1 MSRPSLNRVSQLDQL
16 KQFTKVA
23 ADTADFESIRAYDPQ
38 EGTTNP
44 SLILA
49 AAQKLDYA
57 SLLDQAVADLKGSWL
72 SRSVKAGAVMD
83 NLIINF
89 GVEILK
95 IVPGRISTEVDVRL
109 SFDREA
115 SIDKG
120 RQLIGLYQKKG
131 VPRERVLIKIAATWE
146 GIQAAEQL
154 QKESIQ
160 CNLTVLFS
168 FPQAVACAEA
178 KVTTIAPYVGRI
190 CDWYKQ
196 HTGKE
201 YPAGEDPGVLLVKR
215 IYEYYRKYGYA
226 TEIMGASFRNTG
238 QILELAG
245 IDLLTIGPNLLEE
258 LRNSTDPIEA
268 KLTPQQAE
276 AADLERVSFDEKNF
290 RFEMNEDPMATEKM
304 AEAIRRFTVDT
315 RKLEGIVESKF

>member
-44 SLILA
+44 SLILV

-72 SRSVKAGAVMD
+72 SRSVKARAVMD

-245 IDLLTIGPNLLEE
+245 TDLLTIGPNLLEE

-276 AADLERVSFDEKNF
+276 AADLERVSFNEKSF

>member
-1 MSRPSLNRVSQLDQL
+1 MSALTLNKVSQLNQL

-23 ADTADFESIRAYDPQ
+23 AGTADFESIRAYDAQ

-49 AAQKLDYA
+49 AAQKMEYA
-57 SLLDQAVADLKGSWL
+57 SLLDQAVADLEGSTL
-72 SRSVKAGAVMD
+72 NRSAKAGAVMD
-83 NLIINF
+83 DLMVNF

-109 SFDREA
+109 SFDREG

-120 RQLIGLYQKKG
+120 RHLIGLYEKKG

-146 GIQAAEQL
+146 GIQAAKQL
-154 QKESIQ
+154 QKESIN

-196 HTGKE
+196 HTGKD
-201 YPAGEDPGVLLVKR
+201 YPAAEDPGVLLVKR
-215 IYEYYRKYGYA
+215 IYEYYRRFGYA

-238 QILELAG
+238 EILELAG
-245 IDLLTIGPNLLEE
+245 CDLLTINPSLLDE
-258 LRNSTDPIEA
+258 LRHNTDPIEA
-268 KLTPQQAE
+268 KLTPQKADS
-276 AADLERVSFDEKNF
+276 ADLERVSFNEKSF

-315 RKLEGIVESKF
+315 RKLQEIVESKF